1 MPSRFLK
8 INRTPIPF
16 FFTDWYFAAVD
27 NIMLAIYTVEVVV
40 RMYVWRK
47 DYFKEGW
54 YMLGMSSLGKFSF
67 EVLRYLNIAGKPQF
81 SICFAFSFYSTN

>member
-1 MPSRFLK
+1 MEQPVLLRAMLSHFLT
-8 INRTPIPF
+8 INRPVTF
-16 FFTDWYFAAVD
+16 FFPDWYFAAVD

-54 YMLGMSSLGKFSF
+54 YMLGM
-67 EVLRYLNIAGKPQF
+67 I
-81 SICFAFSFYSTN
+81 

>member
-1 MPSRFLK
+1 MKVCPTMDNLYCYEPCHL
-8 INRTPIPF
+8 NRLVPF
-16 FFTDWYFAAVD
+16 FFPDWYFAAVD

-54 YMLGMSSLGKFSF
+54 YMLGM
-67 EVLRYLNIAGKPQF
+67 I
-81 SICFAFSFYSTN
+81 